1 MSRFRLA
8 QLARTDL
15 AEIRHY
21 ISQDKPAATKRQIS
35 TFFDRF
41 HTLAAHPEMGE
52 RRPELGADLRSFAV
66 GNYVIIYRPIPRGVE
81 IARVVSGYRDLE
93 ALS

>member
-52 RRPELGADLRSFAV
+52 RRPELGADLLVLFRHE
-66 GNYVIIYRPIPRGVE
+66 GLLHLVINTLTEPYLG
-81 IARVVSGYRDLE
+81 
-93 ALS
+93 LSS